1 MKLTPIEEQ
10 VANIFMK
17 RFNADKIEEM
27 RVQLGIVSRSM
38 LQRES
43 ALRGSVGN
51 AMLAKRPIN
60 Y

>member
-17 RFNADKIEEM
+17 RFSADKMEEM

-43 ALRGSVGN
+43 GLRGSVGN